1 MHHTLKLFPTVVY
14 KNFYPEYHRIE
25 TDFFPQL
32 EPLFDATKDH
42 NNVFMKQGT
51 ICSYHTYPDLHK
63 RFVEETKDVV
73 NFVEQCAQQ
82 YWKDCGY
89 YEGLTPFVY
98 QMWANKTPLGGY
110 IDSHLHGNM
119 PFTAVLYIRANSEQ
133 GNLFLENPLDTL
145 LMTQPIGP
153 NVRYPMGEE
162 ISVQSGD
169 LVMFPGYLK
178 HSVKPNQS
186 DKERLVL
193 AFNIASK
200 GQYWAAQ
207 WDNQLCS
214 K

>member
-1 MHHTLKLFPTVVY
+1 MHSTLKLFPTIVY
-14 KNFYPEYHRIE
+14 KNFYPDYQHIE
-25 TDFFPQL
+25 AELFPLL
-32 EPLFDATKDH
+32 EPLFDVTKDH

-51 ICSYHTYPDLHK
+51 ICSYHTFSDLHT
-63 RFVEETKDVV
+63 RFEKETKQIVDFV
-73 NFVEQCAQQ
+73 NQCAEQ

-89 YEGLTPFVY
+89 YQELHPFVY
-98 QMWANKTPLGGY
+98 QMWANKTPKGGY

-119 PFTAVLYIRANSEQ
+119 PFTAVLYVRADANQ

-153 NVRYPMGEE
+153 DIKYPLGEE
-162 ISVQSGD
+162 IAVKSGD

-186 DKERLVL
+186 DADRLVL

-207 WDNQLCS
+207 WDNQSCL